1 MFTNVRLQFMEII
14 PRPKHRAW
22 HVLLYIIAALG
33 SFTTSETVGN
43 TDIALFQAA
52 KARIS
57 IDMLETGNLAFVQAL
72 TLISNYVQKR
82 NKPNSGYNYTG
93 LAKRVALGIGLHKE
107 FATWHSKPL
116 MLEMRRRVWWALYV
130 FDVGACITFS
140 RPLDS
145 PEGGVEVN
153 LPLNVHDTDITT
165 STQRSPHEANETTL
179 YSHVRSQAQFHLA
192 TVTIYARLLSTPF
205 PESKE
210 LLDMDDRCITQWI
223 ADLPDYFKEHVQ
235 QPPKY
240 RLCHAILR
248 WRYRNFRILMYRH
261 FVIRHYMLKAQQMN
275 SNEHTDQ
282 DGTSHYDKI
291 AIQRCLEAASQ
302 TVDLITEYWQ
312 KERHSN
318 MACWYCLYFLFQA
331 ILIPVICLRN
341 EPQSLEA
348 TNWRDQTFRASQ
360 VIADMANQNPAAVRC
375 HNTIMSLCGVYLGQ
389 SPSNMAWGEPVQ
401 ESPQTQLNGLY
412 PFMWPMLDG
421 YQTEGYDS
429 GLHESA
435 IHDFMNQFSGMQ

>member
-1 MFTNVRLQFMEII
+1 MEII

-33 SFTTSETVGN
+33 AFTTAESP
-43 TDIALFQAA
+43 TDVDVALFQAA

-107 FATWHSKPL
+107 FAIWHTKPL

-153 LPLNVHDTDITT
+153 LPLNVHDTDITA
-165 STQRSPHEANETTL
+165 STRQTPQEINEVTL
-179 YSHVRSQAQFHLA
+179 YSHVRCQSQFHIA
-192 TVTIYARLLSTPF
+192 SGPIYARLLSTPF

-210 LLDMDDRCITQWI
+210 LMDMDDQCIAQWVT
-223 ADLPDYFKEHVQ
+223 DLPDYFKEDVQ

-261 FVIRHYMLKAQQMN
+261 FVIRHIMLKAQQTN
-275 SNEHTDQ
+275 GNQQVHQEVV
-282 DGTSHYDKI
+282 SHYDNL
-291 AIQRCLEAASQ
+291 AIQRCLDAASQ
-302 TVDLITEYWQ
+302 TVDLITTFWQ
-312 KERHSN
+312 QERRSM
-318 MACWYCLYFLFQA
+318 MACWYSLYFLFQA
-331 ILIPVICLRN
+331 ILVPVICLRN
-341 EPQSLEA
+341 EPQSIQA
-348 TNWRDQTFRASQ
+348 MSWRDQIFRASQ
-360 VIADMANQNPAAVRC
+360 VIADMANLNPAAVRC
-375 HNTIMSLCGVYLGQ
+375 HNTITSLCGAYLGQ
-389 SPSNMAWGEPVQ
+389 SPSNSAWGEPVQ

-421 YQTEGYDS
+421 FQSDGYDS
-429 GLHESA
+429 ALHESA
-435 IHDFMNQFSGMQ
+435 IHDFMNQISGMQ